1 MEAIVWI
8 VTAAVVFALCRLVDK
23 GFQKLFRNKAEH
35 LSGLAVR
42 VNKRYGVFGII
53 LSAIGIAA
61 MVSGS
66 GSDKVLLWGGL
77 IVLVL
82 GVSFA
87 VYYLSFGI
95 FYGEDSFLVSS
106 LGRKSDSYRYSDIV
120 GQKLYLIT
128 GGNVVVELQ
137 MSSGKT
143 VSLQSTMDG
152 VYPFLDAAFSGCHWE
167 KKASTPRAAGLST
180 PERMDSWRARAAS
193 KH

>member
-35 LSGLAVR
+35 LSGRAVR

-106 LGRKSDSYRYSDIV
+106 LG
-120 GQKLYLIT
+120 
-128 GGNVVVELQ
+128 
-137 MSSGKT
+137 
-143 VSLQSTMDG
+143 
-152 VYPFLDAAFSGCHWE
+152 
-167 KKASTPRAAGLST
+167 
-180 PERMDSWRARAAS
+180 
-193 KH
+193 

>member
-8 VTAAVVFALCRLVDK
+8 VTAAVVFGICRLVDK

-61 MVSGS
+61 MVSGA
-66 GSDKVLLWGGL
+66 GEDKVLLWGGL
-77 IVLVL
+77 IVLLL

-95 FYGEDSFLVSS
+95 FYGEDSFLVST
-106 LGRKSDSYRYSDIV
+106 LFKKSVSYPYSAIV
-120 GQKLYLIT
+120 SQKLYLIT
-128 GGNVVVELQ
+128 GGNIVVELQ
-137 MSSGKT
+137 LENGKT
-143 VSLQSTMDG
+143 ISLQSTMEG
-152 VYPFLDAAFSGCHWE
+152 VYPFLDTAFQRWCAQKS
-167 KKASTPRAAGLST
+167 LT
-180 PERMDSWRARAAS
+180 PEECDFYDPQKSWWFPHEES
-193 KH
+193 

>member
-87 VYYLSFGI
+87 VHYLSFGI

-152 VYPFLDAAFSGCHWE
+152 VYPFLDAAFSGWCR
-167 KKASTPRAAGLST
+167 KKGLAEDQCDFHDPSK
-180 PERMDSWRARAAS
+180 SWWFPHEES
-193 KH
+193 